1 MTIVDNHSPA
11 TPEFKAP
18 DPSWSCVYTLGG
30 VATLIL
36 LAIFL
41 IGGIGI
47 ISTISNP
54 ASPRGWFPVLQGN
67 WLVVLFRVNVPA
79 SKVQADS
86 LAVLNLLDL
95 VIMAVFSTM
104 SLALYVS
111 LRHTSRVLS
120 VLAVSLPILGIP
132 VLLVTGTAGRSALLV
147 SGLLFSIVMLRGH
160 FFARTTAYAG
170 IASSAL
176 LFFGGDIATAIVQ
189 SSVAVA
195 ALIGVGY
202 VLWLTWLLLVALGLF
217 RLMPPTGAPTSP

>member
-1 MTIVDNHSPA
+1 MTVDNHFSD

-18 DPSWSCVYTLGG
+18 DPPWSWVYTLGG

-54 ASPRGWFPVLQGN
+54 ASPRGWFPLLQGN
-67 WLVVLFRVNVPA
+67 WLVVLFRVNIPA

-111 LRHTSRVLS
+111 LRHTSRFMS
-120 VLAVSLPILGIP
+120 VLAVSLPILGMP
-132 VLLVTGTAGRSALLV
+132 VFLITGTAGRSALLV

-202 VLWLTWLLLVALGLF
+202 LLWLTWLLLVALSLF
-217 RLMPPTGAPTSP
+217 RLMPTTGAPTST

>member
-1 MTIVDNHSPA
+1 MTMDNHSSA
-11 TPEFKAP
+11 TPEFKAS
-18 DPSWSCVYTLGG
+18 DPSWSWVSTLGG

-36 LAIFL
+36 LVIFL

-54 ASPRGWFPVLQGN
+54 TLPCGWFPLLQVN

-86 LAVLNLLDL
+86 LAVLNMLDL

-120 VLAVSLPILGIP
+120 VLAFSLPILGIL
-132 VLLVTGTAGRSALLV
+132 VFLVTGTAGRSALLV
-147 SGLLFSIVMLRGH
+147 SGLLFSIAMLRGH

-202 VLWLTWLLLVALGLF
+202 LLWLTWLLLVALGLF
-217 RLMPPTGAPTSP
+217 RLMPTTGAPTST

>member
-1 MTIVDNHSPA
+1 MTIVDNHSQA

-18 DPSWSCVYTLGG
+18 DPSWSWAYTLGG

-47 ISTISNP
+47 ITTISNP
-54 ASPRGWFPVLQGN
+54 ASSRGWFPLLQDN

-170 IASSAL
+170 IASSVL